1 MTRMISAIYE
11 NGAFRPTEPVGD
23 LPEHTP
29 VRLTLDVSV
38 ADPWVAY
45 RARLSAAGL
54 PVPAPGAWKFRQGE
68 LLNIEGPPVSQTLIE
83 DRR

>member
-29 VRLTLDVSV
+29 VRLTVEQEGV
-38 ADPWVAY
+38 
-45 RARLSAAGL
+45 
-54 PVPAPGAWKFRQGE
+54 VPAGKRALGMQRGSVIYIAPDFDEE
-68 LLNIEGPPVSQTLIE
+68 LGDEFWFGSKL
-83 DRR
+83 